1 MRTRIEICCISL
13 IDEANLAIKYG
24 AYALGLAGKM
34 PSGPGPIDDELI
46 FKIIAAI
53 PPPMLLFY

>member
-24 AYALGLAGKM
+24 ADALGPAGKM
-34 PSGPGPIDDELI
+34 PNGPGPIDDELI
-46 FKIIAAI
+46 FKITAAI
-53 PPPMLLFY
+53 LPPLLLFY